1 MLVFINYLYDDYFT
15 RLLTGKTITTSND
28 IQEAINILYA
38 HGCKTVI
45 VSSSNVT
52 SNNELKCI
60 GRNITG

>member
-1 MLVFINYLYDDYFT
+1 MIIYFT

-28 IQEAINILYA
+28 IQEAIHILYA
-38 HGCKTVI
+38 QGCKTVI
-45 VSSSNVT
+45 VSSSNIS

>member
-1 MLVFINYLYDDYFT
+1 MIIYFT

-38 HGCKTVI
+38 QGCKTVI
-45 VSSSNVT
+45 VSSSNIS